1 MLEANAS
8 KELQETA
15 KEIIPMMTAY
25 SNYVSLHKNLFRRI
39 KYVYENQDQHLLTTE
54 QQMLLEK
61 TYLNFIRS
69 GANLEEEDRRKYETL
84 TQELSTLSLTFKENI
99 LKATNAYYLHIIKK
113 SDLKGIPPQE
123 LSVAAEKAKNKSLKG
138 WVLI

>member
-1 MLEANAS
+1 LLEANAS

-84 TQELSTLSLTFKENI
+84 TQELSTL
-99 LKATNAYYLHIIKK
+99 
-113 SDLKGIPPQE
+113 
-123 LSVAAEKAKNKSLKG
+123 
-138 WVLI
+138 

>member
-1 MLEANAS
+1 
-8 KELQETA
+8 
-15 KEIIPMMTAY
+15 MMTAY

-99 LKATNAYYLHIIKK
+99 LKATNLTITHHKK
-113 SDLKGIPPQE
+113 I
-123 LSVAAEKAKNKSLKG
+123 
-138 WVLI
+138 LI